1 MHFQQLVYNV
11 GESIGSV
18 ELTVL
23 LTSPVSSTVTVE
35 VVDEP
40 GNATGESNKMRI
52 IVVVIFTQLL

>member
-11 GESIGSV
+11 GESSGSV

-40 GNATGESNKMRI
+40 GNATGESYNMRI
-52 IVVVIFTQLL
+52 IVVVVFTQLL

>member
-1 MHFQQLVYNV
+1 MYFQQLVYNV
-11 GESIGSV
+11 DESSGSV

-40 GNATGESNKMRI
+40 GNATGESNNMRI
-52 IVVVIFTQLL
+52 IVVVIFNQLL

>member
-11 GESIGSV
+11 GESSGSV

-40 GNATGESNKMRI
+40 GNATGESYNMRI
-52 IVVVIFTQLL
+52 IIAVIFTQLL